1 MYCNSALKVVLIQ
14 GLIMGSL
21 AFVGGFVALSRLAL
35 LSSEFGLRVEAQGM
49 QGQGLL
55 WKSSLGS
62 SLGASCGTLNPGFG
76 DLVVKFHSWDF
87 QSLEQDKQDFSRV
100 GGGPGQKLQHDQDGL
115 RFCQGCCLQGEPGS
129 IHSHVRGSLCRNET
143 EYLFRLC
150 NLPPERALHKLMAFV
165 AFVHCLSGMPGM
177 ARVLLPGIGCEVP

>member
-1 MYCNSALKVVLIQ
+1 M
-14 GLIMGSL
+14 
-21 AFVGGFVALSRLAL
+21 ALSRLAL

-115 RFCQGCCLQGEPGS
+115 RFCQVAVLPAGAA
-129 IHSHVRGSLCRNET
+129 CRVNRVVFT
-143 EYLFRLC
+143 AMSGAACAGTKRNTFSAFATCHPSGPYT
-150 NLPPERALHKLMAFV
+150 NLWLLL
-165 AFVHCLSGMPGM
+165 LSCI
-177 ARVLLPGIGCEVP
+177 V